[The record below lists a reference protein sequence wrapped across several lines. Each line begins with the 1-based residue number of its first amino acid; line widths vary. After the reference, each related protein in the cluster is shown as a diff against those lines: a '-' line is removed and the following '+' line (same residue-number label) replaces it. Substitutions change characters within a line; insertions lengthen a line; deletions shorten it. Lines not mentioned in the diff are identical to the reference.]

1 MRATGSLSARDSPR
15 TGLHPIRR
23 SSAHTADCCQSLAPR
38 ELSAECGHARA
49 SLRVSVLR
57 RAGAPPGAAPLLL
70 RELLVSVLL
79 ATRRFT
85 CAAVYG
91 AVPAPA
97 RHASRALLWPQRR
110 WVVPRAMDA
119 RAPRARKAAHR
130 LITLPACHRPR
141 SLSVVACVAC
151 TQAGE
156 PLPRLAR
163 LLSIG
168 RQEADGQGQ
177 RMRAGPRVYPA

>member
-1 MRATGSLSARDSPR
+1 LHWSAPQPKVICTYSRLLSVS
-15 TGLHPIRR
+15 G
-23 SSAHTADCCQSLAPR
+23 APR
-38 ELSAECGHARA
+38 DQRGMRT
-49 SLRVSVLR
+49 
-57 RAGAPPGAAPLLL
+57 RAGLAAGERAAPRRCPPGAAPLLL

-119 RAPRARKAAHR
+119 RAPRARKAA
-130 LITLPACHRPR
+130 PASSPSPCATRDGRPGTTR
-141 SLSVVACVAC
+141 SQSRA
-151 TQAGE
+151 
-156 PLPRLAR
+156 PPRR
-163 LLSIG
+163 P
-168 RQEADGQGQ
+168 
-177 RMRAGPRVYPA
+177 PRVPPSALFVRCSWHARRAPKRVRHCPARRACSP